1 MKPAMLP
8 PARVINSKG
17 IILISTLLFDVL
29 RSGRILFV
37 MSLKIKIVDK
47 KKFLQDILVINYLSF
62 EMEKVAPRGYQ
73 KYLIKLRKISRE
85 MSDKM
90 IKQEKRD

>member
-1 MKPAMLP
+1 MKPATLP
-8 PARVINSKG
+8 PANVINSKG
-17 IILISTLLFDVL
+17 IILVSTPLFDVSA
-29 RSGRILFV
+29 SGCILLE
-37 MSLKIKIVDK
+37 MPIKIKIIDK
-47 KKFLQDILVINYLSF
+47 KRFLQDILVINYLSF

-90 IKQEKRD
+90 TKQENQS